1 MAELGTLTLNLGA
14 DISQLQRSFA
24 QAQTEAR
31 QAASDMSAMFQR
43 ATLSVKVDDS
53 ALTSLNQHLSLK
65 QKHLGE
71 VNQFFNQNPI
81 TPKVDLAELRR
92 LNDSVLGSELDKTK
106 KQIQQFNR
114 EIKQTETSAK
124 TISVAF
130 DERFNR
136 ENLRNVARLADY
148 HANRMRVRIPIG
160 FRESFER
167 ANLTKVRELAKYHAE
182 RMGVKLP
189 VSFSEID
196 PSRID
201 DVINQLSTKKLRI
214 EVDHKPLTELNE
226 HLDLK
231 QRHLKEVQQFF
242 NANPLKHSVNHKPLN
257 ELNATLSTGQQAFNQ
272 IVRFSRQNI
281 IEPQVNLAK
290 VQELNQALKQ
300 LENRQVSPKTDFSF
314 SSNTQNLGKD
324 IGKEISVELKSSLA
338 SLKGE
343 KSFLEN
349 MFGVLTFPFKLA
361 LAPVTGVF
369 NLLKSTISSV
379 FTGFFEGIGHQ
390 LAAEFTKGFSKDIGE
405 GLKNTASKMEE
416 YFRPRV
422 KKSLDLVDFVAEGLN
437 IPGKGKGAAKLVKK
451 NFETVFDNLIDPRF
465 YRDLEDAY
473 VKYEQELRH
482 QSKTKKPQDIKKS
495 EIFKESFAKVYGR
508 FEETLEEDMARGLG
522 ALLKLIAQPLRI
534 NKRIQ
539 LAQSARVAQK
549 NADILTQD
557 IFSDPKNLEKAQA
570 ATSLSLVVGG
580 IQPTKSRP
588 GKPDVESTYGLTSI
602 VQGTFPDTFAIP
614 STNPISNSL
623 EKLES
628 GPLNAARQMALK
640 ALRDF
645 PEIFEKLLPEEELN
659 RLINSLKDWHP
670 LDRIFQVNLEGFDE
684 DAITLASKALGL
696 AQKFPDKLINLIGGS
711 GGVSHVEEA
720 IAILNQVAR
729 QNEKLKPVVARI
741 KGEGVGLAMVGLT
754 NTSNTNA
761 DLGEDVAKF
770 RSFGGVLDH
779 VIVGMLGEG
788 VMANQAKKPG
798 SAEKIQAVKRELPI
812 SMPTGALLP
821 NDELFSL
828 IDDGKWGYLHKIQ
841 EMIPSLAAVK
851 NAVGRD
857 FIAFL
862 AGYTN
867 LREQTAS
874 LGKEFTETRKL
885 PDLSRESPHVTGD
898 IIRQYLED
906 YQNFINS
913 NIKGI
918 HQGLPESSFAA
929 PMSKKA
935 EDLTQK
941 SFEEYAKN
949 IQLGIK
955 SLLLNLVDLPSSKL
969 PLVARQ
975 RLYFSTNEVVLKR
988 LEGIGSEDIDPIAE
1002 KVRSSHLQE
1011 LEFKPDL
1018 ASPIAK
1024 EIESLTQKFFEAYVK
1039 EVQLGIKSLLLN
1051 LGNLRYSGLPL
1062 VARQLENIRSS
1073 DINAA
1078 IAETATRYLQNFI
1091 TDGDFQG
1098 EVISRQVAEKY
1109 QIPGLSR
1116 FGGKSD
1122 FRAGVGQGLLGAA
1135 VGTLSDV
1142 ATSAKTGDNQWYLPE
1157 YLSPEKSDQ
1166 VKRLTPD
1173 QVDLPAGA
1181 GVLRFWFRTRENIMT
1196 AFHDEMNDAY
1206 NNFVKEI
1213 RKLGDPNQPYLAAY
1227 QQRFPNEKRLFRR
1240 IDWEDKWNREKY
1252 SQSAEF
1258 DDITGFNEYDPTV
1271 HPDAGKVL
1279 YNIGGIK
1286 DNFSAFQVKDAI
1298 ASLPANT
1305 ELDQQLKR
1313 VAEAFLALKHRENE
1327 LYLDFAKRVIFLRE
1341 QASSGNQ
1348 QAGHELYNVLK
1359 HHPFSQLNEQ
1369 TGLMGTGLAH
1379 FLGAENINPQLAS
1392 EIPSNEA
1399 DAFAS
1404 MLRTFYEG
1412 VLTFEASGRTDVSG
1426 IDRAFEIGARLSN
1439 QTISNLSRSFLAGTN
1454 QTLLHPSIA
1463 SRPFALNTL
1472 LGVQEQIPG
1481 FDISQAKYLGA
1492 GYTGEALLLE
1502 NLGMV
1507 LKKPTSDYGAEKTG
1521 TKPEIEAMEALGGI
1535 LSPKFRGKIGDNKLL
1550 MDFIPG
1556 KSAYDLLNNTDPE
1569 TSNKVIQDLGKLMR
1583 RIHEAGFAHNDLS
1596 SANALM
1602 MPNNQL
1608 MAIDLANAQRL
1619 SQDPGKAASQRQKDI
1634 NTAITRSNAGKSAQE
1649 IEAFTNLFLQ
1659 GYNEFIGDIE
1669 QLKQGLSEGYELV
1682 RRQLGHKNQ
1691 YSNSEKRLIAA
1702 IGKTQLEAPNLERT
1716 VARLSG
1722 EPDTGEYAFFTRNTA
1737 PHPEQ
1742 PHLTVAQKHSNDL
1755 QGLITE
1761 FEKVVFIGLPADAQK
1776 VAKKYLDYLKQ
1787 IHNVVSQAVTKGIP
1801 APPELSANKNIIYS
1815 LSSPEAIKEASQTP
1829 QPQQPLTLPFVPQ
1842 AQRQPVP
1849 VTLDIQATRVAEQS
1863 VSAVANQAQAFN
1875 AQRSRFNKSVRS
1887 SLKDVSLNIEADME
1901 GAAERVREIYDN
1913 FSKVYKKFKGAF
1925 AKAQKSQKPEDF
1937 SRAAAYAQT
1946 YEQARQYASTEIES
1960 LLEDLRGKGVDMG
1973 MNPPLPIQR
1982 IRQLKGQLTKSSNNI
1997 NNKASNP
2004 LFGDALQ
2011 RMRQLRGGNE
2021 GGFATLGG
2029 LLMAGGAGMAASMLS
2044 NFTAVPA
2051 ASIASVAQPLAFGAK
2066 LAAPVA
2072 SASTGAMALLGAN
2085 PLLAAALGVGGLGL
2099 AGAGL
2104 FAAKRKPVLAGLS
2117 GAIGGGLAVGG
2128 LAAPLIMS
2136 NPGLVAGLG
2145 AGAIGVAATGALVS
2159 KLKDSERV
2167 QQAIDAVTQSVQE
2180 VKNAVGSF
2188 FGGLRSR
2195 LVEAAAVL
2203 KSSASQVGQVLV
2215 QQAVEVKQAVQS
2227 SVNALENQVNARR
2240 QQILIRGVANS
2251 GIPETEA
2258 GETRIVTPDQVVTPD
2273 QQRIELDQLVNQQ
2286 AEALKRE
2293 LAEIQQRRAI
2303 TRGLPPA
2310 TEPRIAGFLPLPP
2323 TLDQQRIELDQ
2334 LVNQQAEAIQREA
2347 AEFQGRRLSSRGLP
2361 AAPEP
2366 RIAGLLP
2373 PAQPTLEE
2381 LRQQQADIQAQLDR
2395 TTQFING
2402 TRAIASTRLPRL
2414 NPVRI
2419 AGLLPPAREDLT
2431 PQNNDFP
2438 ASRTVIANPFVSP
2451 LPVLSN
2457 GSTVGQTV
2465 LGQVANQVSQHQ
2477 AVKETRNAVNQMSE
2491 MLAKEML
2498 EAASRRTG
2506 IPTQNTQPS
2515 VPRNITAEVEQL
2527 NNEIRQANAVLRKE
2541 KEIYN
2546 NRQNPAPPV
2555 PKPQLALPPATQA
2568 VPQAP
2573 IQLFG
2578 ANGKPLS
2585 GVVKQNIELLG
2596 VNGKPI
2602 NSVIDESIQL
2612 FGANGKLLN
2621 QAVNQS
2627 VELLKANGQPFNG
2640 LNAPTRQPQILLPN
2654 GQYTSPAVSPITP
2667 LQPNPANAQWLNQ
2680 TFNKNRVQAN
2690 PFVAPPPRLPNG
2702 QSVGQFIMG
2711 QLNEIDPWLAPPT
2724 PFKLHANPNQKRVY
2738 PILPDPWL
2746 APPTPFQWYAPP
2758 LHANPN
2764 QTQAYPIPPDP
2775 WAATSPVANGL
2786 SLSSFLGNPST
2797 NNVTQQP
2804 KQPTIL
2810 SSAEVAGMNLRNFI
2824 KNLGDL
2830 PKFISQRVEPFTNDL
2845 AQGIKNTGKKYRQ
2858 HIINTNPDYYDDGI
2872 NILGKTLGHLKDNFG
2887 GLLMSLAG
2895 FYIIPAITQSLLG
2908 FGKASIDAA
2917 VRFESLNKSL
2927 RFAAGSP
2934 QKAAQGVDFVKGES
2948 DRLGLNFESTLAG
2961 YKSFAGATIGTP
2973 LQGKAGQQI
2982 FEAFTQAGAVMGLT
2996 PEQQSRV
3003 QLALQQMISK
3013 NVLSSEE
3020 IRLQLGE
3027 ALPGTMSIFARGLGV
3042 SIQEFDKKLRSGG
3055 LTATDVLLPVSA
3067 QLKAE
3072 TASSA
3077 TNAGDST
3084 GASFNRFNN
3093 SVKELQV
3100 NFGATLLP
3108 AIKIAMNGL
3117 ADAIALVSDNGW
3129 NLVKA
3134 FTAIF
3139 TTGFKLLHIPL
3150 QRIFQELASAIISAT
3165 GALVKFMPVLLRFL
3179 GNFALITVAFEA
3191 VSNLWNLSTRKAP
3204 GQEIAERSADSLKT
3218 MKAALV
3224 ETREE
3229 AEKLSAIKPPGWF
3242 GTDWFNLDLIRKPLK
3257 NIFGDGFQTEEER
3270 LKSDAQVAA
3279 GDVIG
3284 NSLDAVGEV
3293 QKLVQNRGLFQ
3304 ELQNLS
3310 VEQSS
3315 ISARKSTLT
3324 SLDRDELQKLAKR
3337 EQEIVERQAELSIKT
3352 GAVQS
3357 GIQSAVDFSTQL
3369 YSDPRF
3375 IDQRPQIESTLKM
3388 ALAAQRELNDF
3399 LRGNTDAINRLDVAF
3414 RSILERFRQGQ
3425 EQLQLA
3431 TLQNTANLYN
3441 FAQNQN
3447 LSPQQTQSLNAT
3459 QNINQLQQQSDLLAN
3474 AIAQITSN
3482 LSNPRSQEVLQSLE
3496 AGAGVSP
3503 FTLSNEKLK
3512 ELSDQTQD
3520 QATKTTIEQVQ
3531 QSKDLQRQFLQTQSD
3546 LARSRYDFAQSLK
3559 QFSLDVTAFI
3569 RNLTRGTQDL
3579 QKEVGRSIQNI
3590 NNEIRQTK
3598 ADIERINLKTQISK
3612 WRNDLTATYIEI
3624 LKTLGVN
3631 TSDLAT
3637 NLFQAISSIFSTYD
3651 SLNEGDAQSLST
3663 DVSLR
3668 NRQVQLSQQAD
3679 DTLSSR
3685 LRSLEDVL
3693 KELVELLKRD
3703 PSAVKQLG
3711 TVAPELANL
3720 LRNNPNPSS
3729 PSGTGQRLNAVL
3741 SSGPYINP
3749 ILGGDAVITDRPG
3762 SPRRDKNG
3770 RRRSHAGYDYV
3781 QRGGRPFQVVSSTAG
3796 RITEL
3801 NPDNEVGGIVGI
3813 SSIDDKGNKI
3823 TERYIHLDRDPLR
3836 RFKLGQEI
3844 PAGEYLSAVSTK
3856 FPKSSGP
3863 HLHKERYVNGRLET
3877 DQLPGLMRGAQ
3888 ILNRPVGIGT
3898 RSNALNSFLVAGEQ
3912 LDSRYIV
3919 KDPQGRQIYSIE
3931 DFKKPHHNRSRKY
3944 RTGADGQRYTSR
3956 GQVRDFTLFDQK
3968 GKTDVPIPAFND
3980 GIVTKVLT
3988 NPREGYGLAVELDN
4002 NGKRSIYAHLS
4013 RIDVKKGDQV
4023 YKGQTIIGVQG
4034 NTGSSGG
4041 THLHYEGDPVDI
4053 DAAIKAFRSGN
4064 WDNSGVV
4071 AQQSPKN
4078 QITTPTTTQGL
4089 VQQLGE
4095 FFIPSLKPIPTPAPS
4110 QLQTPSKAASNAI
4123 TVQGSFYKAGGGGI
4137 NGGLLGHDNNRISPN
4152 EFSAA
4157 TRLTRKRNQQGEGV
4171 PFGAKLR
4178 VVNPKTGKS
4187 VVVTVNDRGP
4197 FIGNRLID
4205 LSPAAAKAIGFDRQ
4219 GVGELQIEVA
4229 EVPTGIKPT
4238 EAFELGKGVRLPVAS
4253 ELFGQDATQ
4262 ASTLAPVP
4270 DSIKPVTVAPKLTPA
4285 PAPAALA
4292 TTVPAP
4298 TQAKPTIIAVPK
4310 PAPATKP
4317 KPVLA
4322 RPKPTARK
4330 PKKTRTKR
4338 GSTPPE
4344 RTIPTFL
4351 NKFAPSAENQIKEIE
4366 RLPNLALDWPNF
4378 WNLLKE
4384 PIEGL
4389 SFGENFGLSNLALD
4403 IPATTNNLPAKQF
4416 TSSETLPLVIQPPT
4430 TVLPTQTSNPLLEL
4444 IPLIADLSQAIFGNL
4459 LASKKSEFGLAQ
4471 LPDFAIGSSN
4481 GLRFDASMFP
4491 APAVKPTPSTEPQ
4504 DSYLSQLIPSFI
4516 NLSQTIF
4523 GNLLASRKPEFGFA
4537 QLPDF
4542 AIGSSNGLKFEPGM
4556 FSAPTAKPQV
4566 PRQSA
4571 GTRRG
4576 QIEVDPSSPLIW
4588 LQPNMEVVT
4597 EFPNWN
4603 TNTPLPPKKPAVAP
4617 AQVTNTPLQ
4626 TKKPVATTKPTS
4638 KNSNL
4643 QLSIQDIA
4651 SRYNLQSLLVQN
4663 LATGEK
4669 AGFNTSAPPASAAS
4683 TVKLIAAKLVA
4694 DQVTA
4699 GELKLNQSVDIN
4711 RNIVGQ
4717 GDEAMLNRKYSI
4729 QELLTRMLR
4738 DSNNTAFNALIT
4750 SLGGTKQATQL
4761 AQKAGFSNTRINNLL
4776 NRPNTKG
4783 KNQITVNDA
4792 VTAMSS
4798 LWKGK
4803 DQVSQISRSALRN
4816 SNNLFKYE
4824 GEVAGKIGNNSS
4836 VLGNIGVSNI
4846 DGQDYILGL
4855 YANINGNVTKN
4866 RKIIRDASQSVVDRI
4881 QASSGTV
4888 AASKQPA
4895 KQKPAIVQQS
4905 VGRIQSFAVPAAPT
4919 SPDFLGLEGLL
4930 NNPFITGETEFKP
4943 NVDLTKPVP
4952 VRPPSPVA
4960 PKPPSK
4966 PAQAT
4971 PGIKLPPSVVPP
4983 PARATIAPP
4992 VAVTRIEPTQQ
5003 LPILNNSQDSQ
5014 AAISQAEELRK
5025 ATYQLLP
5032 EIVRVTDQATA
5043 QLGVQRQANQAA
5055 STEDAKARLLQ
5066 FVQGFVE
5073 YRQRKDEESVR
5084 FGDFS
5089 RQTSGQI
5096 QDLLLPTIK
5105 SDGLLQAQKLIPALK
5120 IGGLNFSP
5128 NILNDASREYNS
5140 ISNNAGENI
5149 LSLTRGIDNQIR
5161 DHEGFKNAWAA
5172 FKPQVVTDI
5181 AEARKNGEINLA
5193 KESEEFVKYIDGLI
5207 TSNYEPFL
5215 ADLRDKKANLPT
5227 DAKARL
5233 DTVTPNINN
5242 SLEEFANLNFDFL
5255 PKTQN
5260 DFSVKRERE
5269 TATRFA
5275 LNQASLMANIRT
5287 LQDIQTRLTP
5297 DDSQETIDNLANLIK
5312 TLQSASADLPQQAK
5326 NAIAFQNI
5334 SAGLKES
5341 SQTDV
5346 LKADRIERDQGFL
5359 GMFKVNTLRY
5369 NSQLS
5374 DLNQR
5379 RLTEDMSDERY
5390 TEELRKIR
5398 YETDALRIAL
5408 DPVREQ
5414 FSTFFSDLIS
5424 GSKSLG
5430 ESFAD
5435 MARSIIGNLTQMV
5448 SQALASQAFNALFGG
5463 LFKRANSPTPN
5474 LGGFGMGI
5482 PTQDSFA
5489 STSNETFSLLSN
5501 IALDSA
5507 GLGQYAGIA
5516 DGFSGILNTVLP
5528 FATGGILPGGGF
5540 GAGIASSPTLALA
5553 GEGSFNEA
5561 IVPLPNGRS
5570 IPVELGGK
5578 IRNNISGTN
5587 NHNEVNISVNVSNNK
5602 ADVVTSGQSNSLANQ
5617 IRSAVIGVLI
5627 DEQRPGGALYAR

>member
-1 MAELGTLTLNLGA
+1 MSELGTLTLNLGA

-300 LENRQVSPKTDFSF
+300 LDNRQVSPKTDFSF
-314 SSNTQNLGKD
+314 NSNTQNLGKD

-451 NFETVFDNLIDPRF
+451 NFETVFDNLVDPRF

-1181 GVLRFWFRTRENIMT
+1181 GVLRFWFRTRENIIT

-1213 RKLGDPNQPYLAAY
+1213 RKLGDPSQPYLAAY

-2258 GETRIVTPDQVVTPD
+2258 GKTRIVTPDQVVTPD

-2402 TRAIASTRLPRL
+2402 TRAIASTRLPGL
-2414 NPVRI
+2414 SPVRI

-2451 LPVLSN
+2451 LPVLPN

-2506 IPTQNTQPS
+2506 IPVQSTQPS

-2527 NNEIRQANAVLRKE
+2527 NNEIRQANAVLQKE
-2541 KEIYN
+2541 KEVYN

-2555 PKPQLALPPATQA
+2555 PKPQLALPPAKVISQSP
-2568 VPQAP
+2568 VE
-2573 IQLFG
+2573 LLG

-2596 VNGKPI
+2596 ANGKPI
-2602 NSVIDESIQL
+2602 NSVIDEPMQL

-2627 VELLKANGQPFNG
+2627 VQLLKANGQPFSG
-2640 LNAPTRQPQILLPN
+2640 ANAPTRPPQILLPN
-2654 GQYTSPAVSPITP
+2654 GQYTSPTVSPITP
-2667 LQPNPANAQWLNQ
+2667 LQPSSTNTEWINQ
-2680 TFNKNRVQAN
+2680 KFNKNRVQAN
-2690 PFVAPPPRLPNG
+2690 PFVFPPPPLPNG
-2702 QSVGQFIMG
+2702 QSVGQFILE

-2738 PILPDPWL
+2738 PIPPDPWY
-2746 APPTPFQWYAPP
+2746 TPP
-2758 LHANPN
+2758 LHSNPN

-2775 WAATSPVANGL
+2775 WAATPHQPSGIPL
-2786 SLSSFLGNPST
+2786 SGFLGRPT
-2797 NNVTQQP
+2797 ANNATQQP

-2810 SSAEVAGMNLRNFI
+2810 SSAESAGINLRNFI
-2824 KNLGDL
+2824 NNFVNL
-2830 PKFISQRVEPFTNDL
+2830 PKTLGRGIEPFTDDL
-2845 AQGIKNTGKKYRQ
+2845 AKKIGDLNKKIRKSIAESDNDDLVVKFGKFIGGIK
-2858 HIINTNPDYYDDGI
+2858 
-2872 NILGKTLGHLKDNFG
+2872 DNLG
-2887 GLLMSLAG
+2887 GLLMSLG
-2895 FYIIPAITQSLLG
+2895 GWFFVVPLITQLVSN
-2908 FGKASIDAA
+2908 FGKATIDAA
-2917 VRFESLNKSL
+2917 IRFESLNKSI

-2934 QKAAQGVDFVKGES
+2934 QKAAESVEFVKGVS
-2948 DRLGLNFESTLAG
+2948 DRLGLDYESTLTG
-2961 YKSFAGATIGTP
+2961 YKSFTGATKGSA
-2973 LQGKAGQQI
+2973 LQGKAADKI
-2982 FEAFTQAGAVMGLT
+2982 FASFAQAGSVMGLS
-2996 PEQQSRV
+2996 PEQQSRIT
-3003 QLALQQMISK
+3003 LALSQIISK
-3013 NVLSSEE
+3013 NLFSSEE
-3020 IRLQLGE
+3020 IKLQLGE
-3027 ALPGTMSIFARGLGV
+3027 VLPGTMSIFAKGLGTSV
-3042 SIQEFDKKLRSGG
+3042 EGFNKMLQSGSLG
-3055 LTATDVLLPVSA
+3055 AEALIPVA
-3067 QLKAE
+3067 NALDAE
-3072 TASSA
+3072 TASASV
-3077 TNAGDST
+3077 
-3084 GASFNRFNN
+3084 GAANSGAAAFNKFNN

-3100 NFGATLLP
+3100 SLGTTFLP
-3108 AIKIAMNGL
+3108 VVKAVMTGLAEAIKLVATHGWGL
-3117 ADAIALVSDNGW
+3117 TQ
-3129 NLVKA
+3129 A
-3134 FTAIF
+3134 FTAIYLA
-3139 TTGFKLLHIPL
+3139 GFKLLDINLIRFFKELSSAFLTLTESLVKAIPL
-3150 QRIFQELASAIISAT
+3150 FVRFATNFVIILGAI
-3165 GALVKFMPVLLRFL
+3165 K
-3179 GNFALITVAFEA
+3179 A
-3191 VSNLWNLSTRKAP
+3191 VSNLYDLSTRKAP
-3204 GQEIAERSADSLKT
+3204 SQDIAEKSAESYKNMRAELAK
-3218 MKAALV
+3218 
-3224 ETREE
+3224 TREE
-3229 AEKLSAIKPPGWF
+3229 AEKFSAIKAPGWLGF
-3242 GTDWFNLDLIRKPLK
+3242 EGLNLEGIRNFIRPVASPLFKLIGK
-3257 NIFGDGFQTEEER
+3257 DYQTETER
-3270 LKSDAQVAA
+3270 LKGDAAVSVRDNISYSLNTIGDAQKLLENKD
-3279 GDVIG
+3279 GFEELRKLEIEQIG
-3284 NSLDAVGEV
+3284 VRAKKTTLTALDSQELRRLSEREREINNRRTELLKDPGQVQKGLQSQIDFTKQLIDDSKLKPFRQELESVLKMLLESQQKLNNQVQGNFDAV
-3293 QKLVQNRGLFQ
+3293 
-3304 ELQNLS
+3304 
-3310 VEQSS
+3310 
-3315 ISARKSTLT
+3315 
-3324 SLDRDELQKLAKR
+3324 
-3337 EQEIVERQAELSIKT
+3337 
-3352 GAVQS
+3352 
-3357 GIQSAVDFSTQL
+3357 
-3369 YSDPRF
+3369 
-3375 IDQRPQIESTLKM
+3375 
-3388 ALAAQRELNDF
+3388 
-3399 LRGNTDAINRLDVAF
+3399 NRLDVAF
-3414 RSILERFRQGQ
+3414 KSILESFRQDPGTTATCHVAKHSQ
-3425 EQLQLA
+3425 PLQLR
-3431 TLQNTANLYN
+3431 
-3441 FAQNQN
+3441 
-3447 LSPQQTQSLNAT
+3447 P
-3459 QNINQLQQQSDLLAN
+3459 
-3474 AIAQITSN
+3474 
-3482 LSNPRSQEVLQSLE
+3482 E
-3496 AGAGVSP
+3496 
-3503 FTLSNEKLK
+3503 
-3512 ELSDQTQD
+3512 
-3520 QATKTTIEQVQ
+3520 
-3531 QSKDLQRQFLQTQSD
+3531 SK
-3546 LARSRYDFAQSLK
+3546 
-3559 QFSLDVTAFI
+3559 
-3569 RNLTRGTQDL
+3569 
-3579 QKEVGRSIQNI
+3579 
-3590 NNEIRQTK
+3590 
-3598 ADIERINLKTQISK
+3598 
-3612 WRNDLTATYIEI
+3612 
-3624 LKTLGVN
+3624 
-3631 TSDLAT
+3631 
-3637 NLFQAISSIFSTYD
+3637 
-3651 SLNEGDAQSLST
+3651 
-3663 DVSLR
+3663 
-3668 NRQVQLSQQAD
+3668 
-3679 DTLSSR
+3679 
-3685 LRSLEDVL
+3685 
-3693 KELVELLKRD
+3693 
-3703 PSAVKQLG
+3703 
-3711 TVAPELANL
+3711 
-3720 LRNNPNPSS
+3720 
-3729 PSGTGQRLNAVL
+3729 
-3741 SSGPYINP
+3741 
-3749 ILGGDAVITDRPG
+3749 
-3762 SPRRDKNG
+3762 
-3770 RRRSHAGYDYV
+3770 
-3781 QRGGRPFQVVSSTAG
+3781 SSTAS
-3796 RITEL
+3796 
-3801 NPDNEVGGIVGI
+3801 NPII
-3813 SSIDDKGNKI
+3813 SCYREHRTTATTSEFI
-3823 TERYIHLDRDPLR
+3823 EQRDR
-3836 RFKLGQEI
+3836 
-3844 PAGEYLSAVSTK
+3844 TNH
-3856 FPKSSGP
+3856 PKP
-3863 HLHKERYVNGRLET
+3863 
-3877 DQLPGLMRGAQ
+3877 
-3888 ILNRPVGIGT
+3888 
-3898 RSNALNSFLVAGEQ
+3898 
-3912 LDSRYIV
+3912 
-3919 KDPQGRQIYSIE
+3919 
-3931 DFKKPHHNRSRKY
+3931 
-3944 RTGADGQRYTSR
+3944 
-3956 GQVRDFTLFDQK
+3956 
-3968 GKTDVPIPAFND
+3968 
-3980 GIVTKVLT
+3980 
-3988 NPREGYGLAVELDN
+3988 
-4002 NGKRSIYAHLS
+4002 
-4013 RIDVKKGDQV
+4013 
-4023 YKGQTIIGVQG
+4023 
-4034 NTGSSGG
+4034 
-4041 THLHYEGDPVDI
+4041 
-4053 DAAIKAFRSGN
+4053 
-4064 WDNSGVV
+4064 
-4071 AQQSPKN
+4071 
-4078 QITTPTTTQGL
+4078 
-4089 VQQLGE
+4089 
-4095 FFIPSLKPIPTPAPS
+4095 LKPS
-4110 QLQTPSKAASNAI
+4110 QP
-4123 TVQGSFYKAGGGGI
+4123 GS
-4137 NGGLLGHDNNRISPN
+4137 
-4152 EFSAA
+4152 
-4157 TRLTRKRNQQGEGV
+4157 
-4171 PFGAKLR
+4171 
-4178 VVNPKTGKS
+4178 
-4187 VVVTVNDRGP
+4187 
-4197 FIGNRLID
+4197 
-4205 LSPAAAKAIGFDRQ
+4205 
-4219 GVGELQIEVA
+4219 
-4229 EVPTGIKPT
+4229 
-4238 EAFELGKGVRLPVAS
+4238 
-4253 ELFGQDATQ
+4253 
-4262 ASTLAPVP
+4262 
-4270 DSIKPVTVAPKLTPA
+4270 
-4285 PAPAALA
+4285 
-4292 TTVPAP
+4292 
-4298 TQAKPTIIAVPK
+4298 
-4310 PAPATKP
+4310 
-4317 KPVLA
+4317 
-4322 RPKPTARK
+4322 
-4330 PKKTRTKR
+4330 
-4338 GSTPPE
+4338 
-4344 RTIPTFL
+4344 
-4351 NKFAPSAENQIKEIE
+4351 
-4366 RLPNLALDWPNF
+4366 
-4378 WNLLKE
+4378 
-4384 PIEGL
+4384 
-4389 SFGENFGLSNLALD
+4389 
-4403 IPATTNNLPAKQF
+4403 
-4416 TSSETLPLVIQPPT
+4416 
-4430 TVLPTQTSNPLLEL
+4430 
-4444 IPLIADLSQAIFGNL
+4444 
-4459 LASKKSEFGLAQ
+4459 
-4471 LPDFAIGSSN
+4471 
-4481 GLRFDASMFP
+4481 
-4491 APAVKPTPSTEPQ
+4491 
-4504 DSYLSQLIPSFI
+4504 
-4516 NLSQTIF
+4516 
-4523 GNLLASRKPEFGFA
+4523 
-4537 QLPDF
+4537 
-4542 AIGSSNGLKFEPGM
+4542 
-4556 FSAPTAKPQV
+4556 TAKP
-4566 PRQSA
+4566 
-4571 GTRRG
+4571 
-4576 QIEVDPSSPLIW
+4576 
-4588 LQPNMEVVT
+4588 
-4597 EFPNWN
+4597 
-4603 TNTPLPPKKPAVAP
+4603 
-4617 AQVTNTPLQ
+4617 
-4626 TKKPVATTKPTS
+4626 
-4638 KNSNL
+4638 
-4643 QLSIQDIA
+4643 
-4651 SRYNLQSLLVQN
+4651 
-4663 LATGEK
+4663 
-4669 AGFNTSAPPASAAS
+4669 
-4683 TVKLIAAKLVA
+4683 
-4694 DQVTA
+4694 
-4699 GELKLNQSVDIN
+4699 
-4711 RNIVGQ
+4711 
-4717 GDEAMLNRKYSI
+4717 
-4729 QELLTRMLR
+4729 
-4738 DSNNTAFNALIT
+4738 
-4750 SLGGTKQATQL
+4750 
-4761 AQKAGFSNTRINNLL
+4761 
-4776 NRPNTKG
+4776 
-4783 KNQITVNDA
+4783 
-4792 VTAMSS
+4792 
-4798 LWKGK
+4798 
-4803 DQVSQISRSALRN
+4803 
-4816 SNNLFKYE
+4816 
-4824 GEVAGKIGNNSS
+4824 
-4836 VLGNIGVSNI
+4836 
-4846 DGQDYILGL
+4846 
-4855 YANINGNVTKN
+4855 
-4866 RKIIRDASQSVVDRI
+4866 
-4881 QASSGTV
+4881 
-4888 AASKQPA
+4888 
-4895 KQKPAIVQQS
+4895 
-4905 VGRIQSFAVPAAPT
+4905 
-4919 SPDFLGLEGLL
+4919 
-4930 NNPFITGETEFKP
+4930 
-4943 NVDLTKPVP
+4943 
-4952 VRPPSPVA
+4952 
-4960 PKPPSK
+4960 
-4966 PAQAT
+4966 
-4971 PGIKLPPSVVPP
+4971 
-4983 PARATIAPP
+4983 
-4992 VAVTRIEPTQQ
+4992 
-5003 LPILNNSQDSQ
+5003 
-5014 AAISQAEELRK
+5014 
-5025 ATYQLLP
+5025 
-5032 EIVRVTDQATA
+5032 
-5043 QLGVQRQANQAA
+5043 
-5055 STEDAKARLLQ
+5055 
-5066 FVQGFVE
+5066 
-5073 YRQRKDEESVR
+5073 
-5084 FGDFS
+5084 
-5089 RQTSGQI
+5089 
-5096 QDLLLPTIK
+5096 
-5105 SDGLLQAQKLIPALK
+5105 
-5120 IGGLNFSP
+5120 
-5128 NILNDASREYNS
+5128 
-5140 ISNNAGENI
+5140 
-5149 LSLTRGIDNQIR
+5149 
-5161 DHEGFKNAWAA
+5161 
-5172 FKPQVVTDI
+5172 
-5181 AEARKNGEINLA
+5181 
-5193 KESEEFVKYIDGLI
+5193 
-5207 TSNYEPFL
+5207 
-5215 ADLRDKKANLPT
+5215 
-5227 DAKARL
+5227 
-5233 DTVTPNINN
+5233 
-5242 SLEEFANLNFDFL
+5242 
-5255 PKTQN
+5255 
-5260 DFSVKRERE
+5260 
-5269 TATRFA
+5269 
-5275 LNQASLMANIRT
+5275 
-5287 LQDIQTRLTP
+5287 
-5297 DDSQETIDNLANLIK
+5297 
-5312 TLQSASADLPQQAK
+5312 
-5326 NAIAFQNI
+5326 
-5334 SAGLKES
+5334 
-5341 SQTDV
+5341 
-5346 LKADRIERDQGFL
+5346 
-5359 GMFKVNTLRY
+5359 
-5369 NSQLS
+5369 
-5374 DLNQR
+5374 
-5379 RLTEDMSDERY
+5379 
-5390 TEELRKIR
+5390 
-5398 YETDALRIAL
+5398 
-5408 DPVREQ
+5408 
-5414 FSTFFSDLIS
+5414 
-5424 GSKSLG
+5424 GSWCG
-5430 ESFAD
+5430 C
-5435 MARSIIGNLTQMV
+5435 
-5448 SQALASQAFNALFGG
+5448 
-5463 LFKRANSPTPN
+5463 
-5474 LGGFGMGI
+5474 
-5482 PTQDSFA
+5482 
-5489 STSNETFSLLSN
+5489 
-5501 IALDSA
+5501 
-5507 GLGQYAGIA
+5507 
-5516 DGFSGILNTVLP
+5516 
-5528 FATGGILPGGGF
+5528 
-5540 GAGIASSPTLALA
+5540 
-5553 GEGSFNEA
+5553 
-5561 IVPLPNGRS
+5561 
-5570 IPVELGGK
+5570 
-5578 IRNNISGTN
+5578 
-5587 NHNEVNISVNVSNNK
+5587 
-5602 ADVVTSGQSNSLANQ
+5602 
-5617 IRSAVIGVLI
+5617 
-5627 DEQRPGGALYAR
+5627 